1 MKDAVTSRGPE
12 ASAGAQGRHDQS
24 LDEGS
29 GDGEK
34 EGKIFL
40 RCTRRA
46 GCRVIG
52 GEGKSGHVRDEAK
65 ARYVTSHE
73 LSPITKITEV

>member
-1 MKDAVTSRGPE
+1 MKDAVTSRESE
-12 ASAGAQGRHDQS
+12 ASAVAQGRHNLS

-34 EGKIFL
+34 EGKILL
-40 RCTRRA
+40 RCTRWA

-52 GEGKSGHVRDEAK
+52 GEGKAGHVRNEAK

-73 LSPITKITEV
+73 LLSITKITEA

>member
-1 MKDAVTSRGPE
+1 MKDAVTSSGLE
-12 ASAGAQGRHDQS
+12 AGAVAQGRHNQS

-34 EGKIFL
+34 EEKIFL

-46 GCRVIG
+46 GCQVIG
-52 GEGKSGHVRDEAK
+52 GEGKAGHVRNEAK
-65 ARYVTSHE
+65 ARYVTSRE
-73 LSPITKITEV
+73 LLPITKITEV